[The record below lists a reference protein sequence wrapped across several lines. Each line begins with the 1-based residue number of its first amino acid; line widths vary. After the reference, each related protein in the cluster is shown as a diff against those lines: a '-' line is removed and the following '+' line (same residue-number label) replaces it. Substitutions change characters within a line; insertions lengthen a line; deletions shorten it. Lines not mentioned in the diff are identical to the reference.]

1 MEKYN
6 LVPADT
12 YVVVNKTILHNEDRK
27 IITSLYLPII
37 GTDAVML
44 YFTLWA
50 DLDNSEILSSEFSHQ
65 KLVSSLRITIN
76 ELQTSFDKLE
86 AIGLIKAFIKE
97 GNVNNYIYE
106 IFSPVSASE
115 VLSHPILNI
124 VLYSNVGKREYDNL
138 VKAFK
143 IPRLNTSN
151 YKDITKSFN
160 DVFESTSMT
169 SYDLSL
175 EDIRKYNKLK
185 LNINSNFDFNFLIS
199 SMPKNLDTS
208 KMFSKDIKELI
219 INLSFIYDIDAIKMA
234 NIVKVSLNDNGTI
247 NRESLRKNSRNFYQF
262 SNGGLLPTIIDNNQ
276 PEYLRKPIG
285 DTSRRAKMIYT
296 FETISPRELLI
307 NKNNGNEPTRR
318 DLKLIEDLLVDY
330 KLKPGV
336 VNVLLDYAINVNN
349 KKLTRGF
356 VETIAGEWQRKGIE
370 TVEDAMNNCE
380 KVHKKSSKRNYKD
393 DNVNMKTPDWFDK
406 EIDKSNV
413 SDGEENQL
421 EELLKEYK

>member
-115 VLSHPILNI
+115 FLSHPILNI

-185 LNINSNFDFNFLIS
+185 LNINSNFDFNLLIS

-406 EIDKSNV
+406 EINKSNV